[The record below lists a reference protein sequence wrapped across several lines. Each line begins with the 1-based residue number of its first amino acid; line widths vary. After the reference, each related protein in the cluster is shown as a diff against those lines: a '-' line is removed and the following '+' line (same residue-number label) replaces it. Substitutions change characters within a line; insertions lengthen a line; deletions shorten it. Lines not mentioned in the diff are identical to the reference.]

1 MAKFLTQ
8 ASYTSEGLRGLAKDT
23 ASGRKAAIIK
33 AVEGLGGKVE
43 ACYYSF
49 GADDVVLV
57 TDFPDNVSAAAL
69 MLAVGSTGLV
79 NTRTTPLLTV
89 EEVDQALKKS
99 VAYRAPG
106 R

>member
-33 AVEGLGGKVE
+33 GVEGLGGKVE
-43 ACYYSF
+43 ACYYAF
-49 GADDVVLV
+49 GADDVVVV

-69 MLAVGSTGLV
+69 ALAVGSTGLV
-79 NTRTTPLLTV
+79 DIRTTPLLTV